1 MTFLNYD
8 HPEVQ
13 RAIHD
18 IRALLKGHSDKIV
31 CVSLFGSTLSTKVNE
46 AQDIDFLVSF
56 RNGDYQNI
64 KNDILM
70 KDIGRKVVVQ
80 RADNGYSNHPDWP
93 RELPIPLHILFYDHD
108 KSNLKP
114 KMMRTRDT
122 AIDITDLVLK

>member
-13 RAIHD
+13 EAI
-18 IRALLKGHSDKIV
+18 RNVRELLKDHSDSIV
-31 CVSLFGSTLSTKVNE
+31 SVSLFGSTLTTEVSK

-56 RNGDYQNI
+56 RDANYENI
-64 KNDILM
+64 RNDILM
-70 KDIGRKVVVQ
+70 RDIGRKVVVQ
-80 RADNGYSNHPDWP
+80 RAGNGYSNHPDWP
-93 RELPIPLHILFYDHD
+93 RELPLPLHILFYDCD
-108 KSNLKP
+108 KSELKP